1 MSGFKET
8 LGKNK
13 GIRWATDERG
23 IKYPAVPEQWE
34 WDAKN
39 LRAQLGRCMDAKQAS
54 ELKWKL
60 SLAEKQI
67 SAWKRYRAD
76 RAQAFMLAHRNAHLP
91 NTGKIYCAMDI
102 ETNDPFLKDY
112 GPGAIYGNGT
122 ILGVGIYCPQ
132 LNIDT
137 YVDYDNPLV
146 ARFLEDENCVVIMHN
161 ALYDTDW
168 LNHWAGYE
176 IKCRIEDTMT
186 RQALID
192 GYSLEFNLD
201 YCCLMYGIEGKNK
214 GDTID
219 TWWAEHGGKGKA
231 VQNLAKIPREIT
243 AKYCKQDCRATY
255 NLFMCQQ
262 YIMEVEQ
269 LEAIN
274 DVECGLYPWLLETK
288 KNGIRVDTAARTV
301 MRDEL
306 RTKLKELNEQFEHEY
321 GSYNINS
328 NKQMQELW
336 TNLGL
341 EMPLDPKKGT
351 PSFGDY
357 QLTSCKHPVASLIQE
372 IRATKKLLDTFVD
385 GCFVDMC
392 YKGHIHG
399 TLHPAK
405 QDDAGTVT
413 GRFSADKPNL
423 QQVPAH
429 FYGSKVKKIFIP
441 EDDCFLGAFDYKQ
454 IEYRLF
460 AHFSVGDGG
469 VAIRKT
475 YTDAAARGEDVD
487 YHAAVQQLLGWW
499 DPSRPDYQK
508 DMRNMTKRVN
518 FGSLYG
524 LQAKSFAFKFGTG
537 VMKSHPEWKG
547 SVIDLCRAIQA
558 EYYEKAT
565 FVKPTMEAIELTG
578 ERRGY
583 VRTIGGRRQRNPPNG
598 KLFTLVNYLMQGSA
612 ADVAKKAICDSWKAG
627 VWKTLISQN
636 MVHDEFVFSIPKSK
650 EGYEACRELVHYMTH
665 SYPISVPLGVD
676 TEIGPNWK
684 ECEMDTWY
692 EFEKE
697 YGNKQEVVIL

>member
-1 MSGFKET
+1 MSGFAET

-13 GIRWATDERG
+13 GLRWETDPRG
-23 IKYPAVPEQWE
+23 IKYPAVPSAWLAEN
-34 WDAKN
+34 AN
-39 LRAQLGRCMDAKQAS
+39 LRTALGRCTDAGKAK
-54 ELKWKL
+54 ELKWQL
-60 SLAEKQI
+60 SLSEKQI
-67 SAWKRYRAD
+67 SAWRRYRAE
-76 RAQAFMLAHRNAHLP
+76 RAQMFMQAHRNAHLP
-91 NTGKIYCAMDI
+91 NTGRIYVAMDI
-102 ETNDPFLKDY
+102 ETQDPFLKEY
-112 GPGAIYGNGT
+112 GPGALLRNGT

-132 LNIDT
+132 LNIDE
-137 YVDYDNPLV
+137 YADWDNGLV
-146 ARFLEDENCVVIMHN
+146 KRFLEDEECVVIFHN

-176 IKCRIEDTMT
+176 IKCRVEDTMT

-192 GYSLEFNLD
+192 GYSIEFNLD
-201 YCCLMYGIEGKNK
+201 YCCTMYGIEGKNK

-219 TWWAEHGGKGKA
+219 EWWVRHGGKGKA
-231 VQNLAKIPREIT
+231 VSNLVKIPRDVT
-243 AKYCKQDCRATY
+243 AKYCRQDCKACY
-255 NLFMCQQ
+255 DLFMCQQ

-269 LEAIN
+269 LEGIN

-288 KNGIRVDTAARTV
+288 KNGMRVDTVARTAL
-301 MRDEL
+301 RDEL
-306 RTKLKELNEQFEHEY
+306 RAKLTTLNEQFEHEY

-328 NKQMQELW
+328 NKQMQQLW
-336 TNLGL
+336 TALGL
-341 EMPLDPKKGT
+341 EIPLDPKRHT

-357 QLTSCKHPVASLIQE
+357 QLTACPHPVASLIQE

-392 YKGHIHG
+392 YKGYIHG

-429 FYGSKVKKIFIP
+429 FYGSQVKKIFIP
-441 EDDCFLGAFDYKQ
+441 ENDCYLCAFDYKQ

-460 AHFSVGDGG
+460 AHFSVGEGG
-469 VAIRKT
+469 EAIRKT
-475 YTDAAARGEDVD
+475 YTDAAAKGEDVD
-487 YHAAVQQLLGWW
+487 YHAAVQKLLGWW

-537 VMKSHPEWKG
+537 VRKSHPDWTG
-547 SVIDLCRAIQA
+547 STVDLCKMIMQ
-558 EYYEKAT
+558 EYYDKAT
-565 FVKPTMEAIELTG
+565 FVKPTMEAIELVG

-583 VRTIGGRRQRNPPNG
+583 VKTIGGRHQRFPPNG

-612 ADVAKKAICDSWKAG
+612 ADIAKKAIVDSWKAG
-627 VWKTLISQN
+627 VWQELISHN
-636 MVHDEFVFSIPKSK
+636 MVHDEFVFSTPKTK
-650 EGYEACRELVHYMTH
+650 RGYEACMELVNCMTH
-665 SYPISVPLGVD
+665 SYPVSVPLGVD

-692 EFEKE
+692 QFVKE
-697 YGNKQEVVIL
+697 VA